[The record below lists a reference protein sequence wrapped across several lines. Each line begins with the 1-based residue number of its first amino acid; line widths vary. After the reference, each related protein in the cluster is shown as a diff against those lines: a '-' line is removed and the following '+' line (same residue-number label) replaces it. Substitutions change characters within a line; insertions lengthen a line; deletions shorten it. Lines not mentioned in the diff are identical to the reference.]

1 MFIIRN
7 LRTFAQSPGAWKS
20 RFRPLLEAARLGEVT
35 EQTKEQYLR
44 AMLTEHD
51 RLAISA
57 AYYEDGLRDGIEKGR
72 EEGLEKGRAEGRAE
86 GRSET
91 ITQITA
97 RLSAMG
103 MSPEQI
109 RDIIGTD
116 DLAQK
121 KG

>member
-72 EEGLEKGRAEGRAE
+72 EEGLEKGRAEGREEGREE

-103 MSPEQI
+103 MSPQQI
-109 RDIIGTD
+109 RDIIGAD
-116 DLAQK
+116 EPK
-121 KG
+121 